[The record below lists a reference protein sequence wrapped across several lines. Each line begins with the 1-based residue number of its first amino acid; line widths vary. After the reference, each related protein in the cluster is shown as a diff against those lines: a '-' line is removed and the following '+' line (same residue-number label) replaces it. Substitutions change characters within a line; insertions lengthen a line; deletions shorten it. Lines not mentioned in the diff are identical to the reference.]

1 MNIKDLENLKD
12 GQQVIE
18 LTGWVDNIRDHGGLT
33 FVDLRDFTG
42 SIQLVFDKSGDVDT
56 KLKNEFYISI
66 NGTFKKRDE
75 ALINDKILFGDYEIE
90 VTDLIIINQSKT
102 LPFQIE
108 DSIETDENI
117 RLKYRYLD
125 LRRQPMK
132 VNIMTRSNTFKSIRS
147 IMNQLNIFEIDT
159 PTLIKST
166 PEGAKDFLV
175 PSRKSPSNFYALPQ
189 SPQMYKQLFMMSG
202 FPNYYQIAKCYRDE
216 DSRKDRQPEFTQLDL
231 EFSDASPELV
241 KSKVEEIVKFVF
253 SDAYDCKIKTP
264 FNTLTYEEAIN
275 FYGTDKPD
283 LRIEEKIFDI
293 TDIFTDTSINF
304 LNDIL
309 SSQGS
314 VKALHTKELLTR
326 KQIDDLD
333 TEIKELGS
341 NGLGWFKIEDTNI
354 SGPLAKL
361 LNDNEKSK
369 LLSYGSG
376 TLLFQ
381 AGFIKE
387 TANFLDVIRRTV
399 FQPLNND
406 VYSFVWIEDFP
417 FFEVEDGELQP
428 SHHPF
433 TSPKSNE
440 IFKDDPTNATALHYD
455 LVLNGVELGSGSQR
469 INNPEIQTLV
479 LEKWGL
485 SKEEISERFGWF
497 IEALSYGT
505 PVHAG
510 FAIGIDRLIAEV
522 LNQPSIRD
530 VIPFPKTQSGLDPLT
545 NAPANICL
553 LYTSPSPR
561 DAHESR
567 MPSSA

>member
-12 GQQVIE
+12 GQQLIE

-42 SIQLVFDKSGDVDT
+42 LIQLVFDKSGDVDT

-314 VKALHTKELLTR
+314 IKALHTKEVLTR

-381 AGFIKE
+381 AGIIKE
-387 TANFLDVIRRTV
+387 IANFLDVIRRTV

-545 NAPANICL
+545 NAPANIEEEVL
-553 LYTSPSPR
+553 EEYNLKYINK
-561 DAHESR
+561 DE
-567 MPSSA
+567 

>member
-1 MNIKDLENLKD
+1 LNIKDLENLKD

-42 SIQLVFDKSGDVDT
+42 LIQLVFDKSGDVDT

-381 AGFIKE
+381 AGIIKE
-387 TANFLDVIRRTV
+387 IANYLDVIRRTV

-545 NAPANICL
+545 NAPANIEEEVL
-553 LYTSPSPR
+553 EEYNLKYINK
-561 DAHESR
+561 DE
-567 MPSSA
+567 

>member
-1 MNIKDLENLKD
+1 MNIKDLEKLKD
-12 GQQVIE
+12 GQEVVE
-18 LTGWVDNIRDHGGLT
+18 LTGWVDSIRDHGGLT

-42 SIQLVFDKSGDVDT
+42 LIQLVFDKSSDVDT

-66 NGTFKKRDE
+66 NGSFKKRNE
-75 ALINDKILFGDYEIE
+75 NLINDKLLFGDYEIE
-90 VTDLIIINQSKT
+90 VIDLKIINQSKT

-147 IMNQLNIFEIDT
+147 IMNQLDIFEIDT

-231 EFSDASPELV
+231 EFSDANPEFV

-264 FNTLTYEEAIN
+264 FNTLTYEDAIN
-275 FYGTDKPD
+275 LYGTDKPD
-283 LRIEEKIFDI
+283 LRIEETIFDI
-293 TDIFTDTSINF
+293 THIFTDTSINF
-304 LNDIL
+304 LKDIL
-309 SSQGS
+309 SSQGTI
-314 VKALHTKELLTR
+314 KALHTKELLTR

-333 TEIKELGS
+333 TEIRDLGS
-341 NGLGWFKIEDTNI
+341 NGLGWFKIEDTTI

-361 LNDNEKSK
+361 LSDNEQSI

-381 AGFIKE
+381 AGIIKE
-387 TANFLDVIRRTV
+387 IANYLDVIRRTV
-399 FQPLNND
+399 FQPLNKD
-406 VYSFVWIEDFP
+406 IYSFVWIEDFP

-440 IFKDDPTNATALHYD
+440 IFKDDPTNAIALHYD

-545 NAPANICL
+545 NAPASIEEEVLQEYNLKYINK
-553 LYTSPSPR
+553 
-561 DAHESR
+561 DE
-567 MPSSA
+567 

>member
-1 MNIKDLENLKD
+1 LNIKDLENLKD

-42 SIQLVFDKSGDVDT
+42 LIQLVFDKSGDVDT

-90 VTDLIIINQSKT
+90 VTDLIIINQSKA

-253 SDAYDCKIKTP
+253 SDAYDCKIITP

-333 TEIKELGS
+333 NEIKELGS

-381 AGFIKE
+381 AGIIKE
-387 TANFLDVIRRTV
+387 IANFLDVIRRTV

-545 NAPANICL
+545 NAPANIEEEVL
-553 LYTSPSPR
+553 EEYNLKYINK
-561 DAHESR
+561 DE
-567 MPSSA
+567 

>member
-1 MNIKDLENLKD
+1 LNIKDLENLKD
-12 GQQVIE
+12 GQQLIE

-42 SIQLVFDKSGDVDT
+42 LIQLVFDKSGDVDT

-314 VKALHTKELLTR
+314 IKALHTKEVLTR

-381 AGFIKE
+381 AGIIKE
-387 TANFLDVIRRTV
+387 IANFLDVIRRTV

-440 IFKDDPTNATALHYD
+440 IFKDDPTNASALHYD

-545 NAPANICL
+545 NAPANIEEEVL
-553 LYTSPSPR
+553 EEYNLKYINK
-561 DAHESR
+561 DE
-567 MPSSA
+567 

>member
-42 SIQLVFDKSGDVDT
+42 LIQLVFDKSGDVDT

-381 AGFIKE
+381 AGIIKE
-387 TANFLDVIRRTV
+387 IANFLDVIRRTV

-479 LEKWGL
+479 LKKWGL

-545 NAPANICL
+545 NAPANIEEEVL
-553 LYTSPSPR
+553 EEYNLKYINK
-561 DAHESR
+561 DE
-567 MPSSA
+567 

>member
-42 SIQLVFDKSGDVDT
+42 LIQLVFDKSGDVDT

-314 VKALHTKELLTR
+314 IKALHTKELLTR

-354 SGPLAKL
+354 NGPLAKL

-381 AGFIKE
+381 AGIIKE
-387 TANFLDVIRRTV
+387 IANFLDVIRRTV

-545 NAPANICL
+545 NAPANIEEEVL
-553 LYTSPSPR
+553 EEYNLKYINK
-561 DAHESR
+561 DE
-567 MPSSA
+567 

>member
-1 MNIKDLENLKD
+1 LNIKDLENLKD

-42 SIQLVFDKSGDVDT
+42 LIQLVFDKSGDVDT

-231 EFSDASPELV
+231 EFSDANPELV
-241 KSKVEEIVKFVF
+241 KSNVEEIIKFVF

-275 FYGTDKPD
+275 LYGTDKPD

-293 TDIFTDTSINF
+293 TDIFTETSINF

-314 VKALHTKELLTR
+314 IKALHTKELLTR

-387 TANFLDVIRRTV
+387 IANFLDVIRRTV

-545 NAPANICL
+545 NAPANIEEEVL
-553 LYTSPSPR
+553 EEYNLKYINK
-561 DAHESR
+561 DE
-567 MPSSA
+567 

>member
-42 SIQLVFDKSGDVDT
+42 LIQLVFDKSGDVDT

-293 TDIFTDTSINF
+293 SDIFTDTSINF

-381 AGFIKE
+381 AGIIKE
-387 TANFLDVIRRTV
+387 IANFLDVIRRTV

-545 NAPANICL
+545 NAPANIEEEVL
-553 LYTSPSPR
+553 EEYNLKYINK
-561 DAHESR
+561 DE
-567 MPSSA
+567 